1 MIEKDEQYKIIDD
14 FLSIEEYENC
24 WDYVQNVATYQAGEK
39 DHHFSYKIGMV
50 HELNTQYGETFKLF
64 PKHIHGSKLQ
74 RAYINFYAPREI
86 SAFHTDSHDP
96 DAYTMLYYPCPTYEL
111 DEGGETQLIIND
123 EIFGVRSK
131 TNRLL
136 IFKSDIM
143 HRATPFKTHQRYTV
157 ALKYTNHADTG
168 Y

>member
-1 MIEKDEQYKIIDD
+1 MSGADRQY
-14 FLSIEEYENC
+14 L
-24 WDYVQNVATYQAGEK
+24 T
-39 DHHFSYKIGMV
+39 
-50 HELNTQYGETFKLF
+50 LNTYSPNRANYNDMWGDTY
-64 PKHIHGSKLQ
+64 LQ
-74 RAYINFYAPREI
+74 GINTA
-86 SAFHTDSHDP
+86 
-96 DAYTMLYYPCPTYEL
+96 
-111 DEGGETQLIIND
+111 QLIIND
-123 EIFGVRSK
+123 EILGVRSK